1 MPFIDKT
8 PGTWEFPE
16 LLLRKQC
23 SLYKIVQMQK
33 DLTENHFLNSSAQSV
48 CEADFALM
56 FGLVKYLKND
66 TSFFFFLHC
75 VKITDES

>member
-1 MPFIDKT
+1 
-8 PGTWEFPE
+8 
-16 LLLRKQC
+16 
-23 SLYKIVQMQK
+23 MQK